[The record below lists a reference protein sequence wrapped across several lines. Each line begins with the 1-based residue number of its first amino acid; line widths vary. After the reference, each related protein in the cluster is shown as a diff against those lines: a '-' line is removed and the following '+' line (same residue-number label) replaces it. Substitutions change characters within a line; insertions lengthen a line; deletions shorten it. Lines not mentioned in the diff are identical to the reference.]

1 LQGAPLYDGAAML
14 VGFDVTI
21 AARAATGVGVYA
33 RELGAALAGR
43 SCTIRAWQRS
53 LGRPGRWSRPLN
65 AMRLTSWLLLE
76 IPRRVRR
83 ESVDVYHAVS
93 SLGPL
98 RPACPYVMSVHDAT
112 LLTARSH
119 YGWADRLYHRV
130 FSVLAARRADAILV
144 PSAAARRDVA
154 RAYRIPEAR
163 IHVVHLGLSA
173 HFRPVPAARRASLL
187 ERLGLRAPYVLFV
200 GARPPRKNIE
210 ALLAALAKVAG
221 AGRADLQLAIAG
233 PADPGDRRLRAL
245 AERLGLDSAVRWLGW
260 IRDEDLPALYGGA
273 VCLVYP
279 SLAEGFGL
287 PIIEA
292 MASGTAVITSDR
304 SSMAEIAGD
313 AALLVDPESPPA
325 LAEGL
330 RRLTG
335 DASLREELIARG
347 AARAREFAWE
357 DAAAATETVYRQ
369 AARQIPVS
377 LSPGPVR

>member
-1 LQGAPLYDGAAML
+1 ML

-33 RELGAALAGR
+33 RELGAALEGR
-43 SCTIRAWQRS
+43 SCTLRVWQWS
-53 LGRPGRWSRPLN
+53 LGRPGRWRRPLN
-65 AMRLTSWLLLE
+65 AVRLTSWLLVE

-98 RPACPYVMSVHDAT
+98 RPGCPFVMTVHDAT
-112 LLTARSH
+112 LLTTRSH

-130 FSVLAARRADAILV
+130 FSVLAARRADAIIV

-154 RAYRIPEAR
+154 RAYRIPETR
-163 IHVVHLGLSA
+163 VHAVHHGLSA
-173 HFRPVPAARRASLL
+173 RFRPVPAARRASLL
-187 ERLGLRAPYVLFV
+187 ARLGLRAPYVLFV

-210 ALLAALAKVAG
+210 ALLAALASVGG
-221 AGRADLQLAIAG
+221 AGRPDLQLAIAG
-233 PADPGDRRLRAL
+233 PPDSGDDRLRAL
-245 AERLGLDSAVRWLGW
+245 VESLGLDSAVRWLGW

-313 AALLVDPESPPA
+313 AALLVDPESPAA
-325 LAEGL
+325 LVEGL
-330 RRLTG
+330 RRLAA
-335 DASLREELIARG
+335 DASLREELIERG

-357 DAAAATETVYRQ
+357 DAAAATEVVYRL
-369 AARQIPVS
+369 AARQILVS